1 MRWPLAKK
9 RNWGMLLLAVWLIL
23 TGLGAF
29 VQLGFVQLNLILAV
43 LALAA
48 GVLILLGR

>member
-1 MRWPLAKK
+1 MTVTRSV
-9 RNWGMLLLAVWLIL
+9 GMLLLAVWLIL
-23 TGLGAF
+23 TGLASLLTISF
-29 VQLGFVQLNLILAV
+29 TGFSVIMAI

>member
-1 MRWPLAKK
+1 MTVTRSV
-9 RNWGMLLLAVWLIL
+9 GMLLLAIWLIL
-23 TGLGAF
+23 TGLASLVTINF
-29 VQLGFVQLNLILAV
+29 TGFGVIMAI